1 MRFDT
6 DGGSVVRYTDG
17 DTVFCEGDEGLYLYA
32 IISGGVRIRKEGS
45 LVTTVVAELGPGEM
59 FGESAIIEHRPRSA
73 TALAVGDTELACY
86 DKAAFLDALSEDP
99 ELALRAM
106 SALIGRLRTTTERL
120 RDLATQHVLDKVEM
134 ALTERAILQNELS

>member
-6 DGGSVVRYTDG
+6 GGSSVVRFADG
-17 DTVFCEGDEGLYLYA
+17 DTVFSEGDEGLYLYA
-32 IISGGVRIRKEGS
+32 IISGGVRIRKEGA

-106 SALIGRLRTTTERL
+106 SALIGRLRITTERL
-120 RDLATQHVLDKVEM
+120 QDLATQHVLDKAEM
-134 ALTERAILQNELS
+134 ALTDRAILQNELA